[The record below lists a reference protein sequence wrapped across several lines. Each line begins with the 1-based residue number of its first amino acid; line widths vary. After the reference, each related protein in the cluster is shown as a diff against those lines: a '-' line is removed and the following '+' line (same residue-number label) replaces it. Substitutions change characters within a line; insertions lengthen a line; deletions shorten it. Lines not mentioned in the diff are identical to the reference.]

1 MKVNIPGEREGMYM
15 ETDSAHVFAN
25 NINVRGDYAME
36 VKGLWDV
43 KNDMMGGPFVSHARV
58 DQANGRVVVVEG
70 FVYSPDK
77 QKRNFMR
84 KMEAALYTLKL
95 PTEEQLP
102 EIVILPDDAIQEE
115 KIDTTAVSAK

>member
-1 MKVNIPGEREGMYM
+1 M
-15 ETDSAHVFAN
+15 FAN

-115 KIDTTAVSAK
+115 KIDTTTVSAK